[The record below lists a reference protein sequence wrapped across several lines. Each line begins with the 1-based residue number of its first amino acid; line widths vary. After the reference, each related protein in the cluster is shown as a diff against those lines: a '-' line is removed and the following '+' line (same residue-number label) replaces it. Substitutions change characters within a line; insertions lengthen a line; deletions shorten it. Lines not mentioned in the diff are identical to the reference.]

1 MSKHNRKSNIITS
14 TSNKEYVEGMQQ
26 LRQSGAAGVH
36 QDRRTKRKRTRSAQ
50 VRAAINEYR

>member
-26 LRQSGAAGVH
+26 LRQSGAAVVH

>member
-1 MSKHNRKSNIITS
+1 MSKHNRKNNIITS